1 MLYNVGAFYMAFKFP
16 VFMTLIYSVVLVS
29 VPLIITLVSMHSF
42 SKEALV
48 ERLRGMEN

>member
-1 MLYNVGAFYMAFKFP
+1 MAFKFP

>member
-1 MLYNVGAFYMAFKFP
+1 MAFKFP
-16 VFMTLIYSVVLVS
+16 VSFALIYAGILII
-29 VPLIITLVSMHSF
+29 VPLLITFVSMQSF